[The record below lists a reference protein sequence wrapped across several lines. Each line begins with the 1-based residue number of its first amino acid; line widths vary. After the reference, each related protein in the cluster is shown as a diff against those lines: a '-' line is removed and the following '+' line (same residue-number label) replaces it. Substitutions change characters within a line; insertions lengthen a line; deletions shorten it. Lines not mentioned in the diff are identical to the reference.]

1 MSRKN
6 NIIIVGAG
14 LAGSEC
20 AYQLL
25 KRGYA
30 VTLYEMRPQKQTAVH
45 KTGNFAELV
54 CSNSLKSTD
63 INTAQGLLKYELQ
76 KFDSLILSAANICS
90 VPAGGALAVD
100 RKLFSE
106 EVEKRLAVFENL
118 RVERKE
124 IKEIPKSDDY
134 VVVATGPLTEGE
146 LAEDIKK
153 VTKSDELRF
162 YDAVAPIVSA
172 ESVDM
177 ERAFFAGRY
186 GKGGDDYLNCPMN
199 KEEYEAFY
207 TELVGAE
214 TVILKDF
221 EKKDVFNACMPI
233 EIMAKRGEDA
243 MRFGPLRPVGL
254 RDPRTDERP
263 YAVVQLR
270 KEDNYNGY
278 YNLVG
283 FQTNL
288 KFGEQKRVFGM
299 IPALKNAEFFRYGV
313 MHRNTFLN
321 APETLNAD
329 FSLKT
334 NEKIFF
340 AGQIS
345 GVEGYLES
353 AMSGLMCALN
363 IDREAQGKGKIVPP
377 ETTACGSLM
386 RYLTLPSKNFQPMHV
401 SYSLMPELEERVKD
415 KKKRKEAYSLRAI
428 AAIDEFADKIN
439 KE

>member
-106 EVEKRLAVFENL
+106 EVEKRLAVFESL
-118 RVERKE
+118 CVERKE

-254 RDPRTDERP
+254 RDPRTNERP

-278 YNLVG
+278 
-283 FQTNL
+283 
-288 KFGEQKRVFGM
+288 
-299 IPALKNAEFFRYGV
+299 
-313 MHRNTFLN
+313 
-321 APETLNAD
+321 
-329 FSLKT
+329 
-334 NEKIFF
+334 
-340 AGQIS
+340 
-345 GVEGYLES
+345 
-353 AMSGLMCALN
+353 
-363 IDREAQGKGKIVPP
+363 
-377 ETTACGSLM
+377 
-386 RYLTLPSKNFQPMHV
+386 
-401 SYSLMPELEERVKD
+401 
-415 KKKRKEAYSLRAI
+415 
-428 AAIDEFADKIN
+428 
-439 KE
+439 

>member
-1 MSRKN
+1 MKTN
-6 NIIIVGAG
+6 KITVLGGG
-14 LAGSEC
+14 LAGCEC
-20 AYQLL
+20 AYQLA
-25 KRGYA
+25 KRGYD
-30 VTLYEMRPQKQTAVH
+30 VDLYEMRPNKQTAVH
-45 KTGNFAELV
+45 KTGDLAELV

-63 INTAQGLLKYELQ
+63 VNTAQGLLKYEL
-76 KFDSLILSAANICS
+76 KRLDCMILRVAETCS

-106 EVEKRLAVFENL
+106 GVEKELKRFPNITVKREEATSIN
-118 RVERKE
+118 
-124 IKEIPKSDDY
+124 SDGY
-134 VVVATGPLTEGE
+134 TVVATGPLTEGE
-146 LAEDIKK
+146 LANEIARITGMD
-153 VTKSDELRF
+153 SLRF

-177 ERAFFAGRY
+177 EKAFFAGRY
-186 GKGGDDYLNCPMN
+186 GKGGDDYLNCPMD
-199 KEEYEAFY
+199 KEEYLAFWQ
-207 TELVGAE
+207 EIVNAE
-214 TVILKDF
+214 TVILKEF

-254 RDPRTDERP
+254 RDPKTGVRP

-270 KEDNYNGY
+270 KEDNYNGF

-299 IPALKNAEFFRYGV
+299 IPALKNAEFVRYGV

-329 FSLKT
+329 FSLKG
-334 NEKIFF
+334 NENVFF
-340 AGQIS
+340 GGQIS

-353 AMSGLMCALN
+353 TMSGLFCAIA
-363 IDREAQGKGKIVPP
+363 IDRAIRGKEKIIPP

-386 RYLTLPSKNFQPMHV
+386 KYVSSPNKDFQPMHV
-401 SYSLMPELEERVKD
+401 GYALMPELSERIKD
-415 KKKRKEAYSLRAI
+415 KKKRKEEYSRRAI
-428 AAIDEFADKIN
+428 AAIEQFAEKIE